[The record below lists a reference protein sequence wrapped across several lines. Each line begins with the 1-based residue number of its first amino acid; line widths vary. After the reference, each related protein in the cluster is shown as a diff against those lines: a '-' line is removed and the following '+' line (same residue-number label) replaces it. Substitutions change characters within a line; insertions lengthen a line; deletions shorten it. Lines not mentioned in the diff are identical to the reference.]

1 MARIKIELPD
11 HFIFSTEVPVLLG
24 HINYGNH
31 LDNGAVIDIVS
42 EARMR
47 FFKSLGFS
55 ENDIEG
61 AGIIVADAAIQ
72 YKSEAFHGEVL
83 VVEYN
88 VRDFSRVGCDL
99 VYRIS
104 EKTSGREVAR
114 GKTGVVFFD
123 YEKRETVPVPQGF
136 KSRIAT
142 PLRGSQ

>member
-1 MARIKIELPD
+1 MARIKIELPQE
-11 HFIFSTEVPVLLG
+11 FIFSTELPVLIG
-24 HINYGNH
+24 HINYGGH

-55 ENDIEG
+55 EGDIEG

-72 YKSEAFHGEVL
+72 YKSEAFYGETL
-83 VVEYN
+83 IVEYN

-99 VYRIS
+99 VYRIT
-104 EKTSGREVAR
+104 EKTSGRELAR

-123 YEKRETVPVPQGF
+123 YDKRETVPVPEGF
-136 KSRIAT
+136 KSRIAST
-142 PLRGSQ
+142 

>member
-11 HFIFSTEVPVLLG
+11 RFIFSTEIPVMMS
-24 HINYGNH
+24 HINYGHH

-42 EARMR
+42 EARVR
-47 FFKSLGFS
+47 FLQSLGFS
-55 ENDIEG
+55 EMNVDG
-61 AGIIVADAAIQ
+61 AGMIVADAALQ
-72 YKSEAFHGEVL
+72 YKSEAFYGEIL

-114 GKTGVVFFD
+114 GKTGIVFFD
-123 YEKRETVPVPQGF
+123 YAQRQTVPVPKAF
-136 KSRIAT
+136 AALVSA
-142 PLRGSQ
+142 

>member
-1 MARIKIELPD
+1 MARIKIELPQE
-11 HFIFSTEVPVLLG
+11 FIFSTELPVLIG
-24 HINYGNH
+24 HINYGGH

-55 ENDIEG
+55 EGDIEG

-72 YKSEAFHGEVL
+72 YKSEAFYGEAL
-83 VVEYN
+83 IVEYN

-99 VYRIS
+99 VYRIT

-123 YEKRETVPVPQGF
+123 YDKRETVPVPEAF
-136 KSRIAT
+136 KSQIA
-142 PLRGSQ
+142 SA